1 MLKAESAIFILATSL
16 VSVLLIHAL
25 LARLLRCHS
34 GQIVALFS
42 VVVGFFPMLLVA
54 SCFVQRAN
62 GEAVAWMYLLLAYSS
77 LGYTYFHFYNTS
89 ETARR
94 IRLLHELDRGDGLT
108 AEEIS
113 RLYRTEE
120 IIELRLR
127 RLVHLGQLDCVNGV
141 YKIKSNVLY
150 AAACIM
156 EKWQV
161 LLGLRQ
167 RN

>member
-1 MLKAESAIFILATSL
+1 MSL

-25 LARLLRCHS
+25 LARVWRCRS
-34 GQIVALFS
+34 GQVVALVS
-42 VVVGFFPMLLVA
+42 VAAGYLPMLLVT
-54 SCFVQRAN
+54 SLCMLRAD
-62 GEAVAWMYLLLAYSS
+62 GEAVAWIYLFLAYSS

-94 IRLLHELDRGDGLT
+94 IRLLHEIDRGDGLT
-108 AEEIS
+108 AEEIF
-113 RLYRTEE
+113 RLYRTED
-120 IIELRLR
+120 IVGLRLR

-141 YKIKSNVLY
+141 YKIKSNILY

-156 EKWQV
+156 EKWQA

-167 RN
+167 GN